1 MPTLPPSLS
10 PSKKSSSNNSK
21 RSVSSSNENNY
32 QYREERHI
40 PRTTTQKF
48 NHNGEWLG
56 AGEKPK
62 ASRTTS
68 STSSDNNSTPPP
80 RPKKPSPPDLQYAN
94 LDHRKSWKNDP
105 RNQVLPPIVRSSPTQ
120 YASIVH
126 DRK

>member
-10 PSKKSSSNNSK
+10 PSKKSSSLDNNSK
-21 RSVSSSNENNY
+21 RSISSNE
-32 QYREERHI
+32 
-40 PRTTTQKF
+40 KKV

-56 AGEKPK
+56 GGEKPK
-62 ASRTTS
+62 ASRTATTTS
-68 STSSDNNSTPPP
+68 SSSSDNNSTPPP
-80 RPKKPSPPDLQYAN
+80 PRPKKPSAPDLQYAN

-126 DRK
+126 DKVGRHRYRE

>member
-10 PSKKSSSNNSK
+10 PSKKSSSIDNNSK
-21 RSVSSSNENNY
+21 RSISSNE
-32 QYREERHI
+32 
-40 PRTTTQKF
+40 KKV

-56 AGEKPK
+56 GGEKPK
-62 ASRTTS
+62 ASRTATTTS
-68 STSSDNNSTPPP
+68 SSSSDNNSTPPP
-80 RPKKPSPPDLQYAN
+80 PRPKKPSPDLQYAN

-126 DRK
+126 DKVGRHRYRE